1 MIFKRLWTN
10 IFALLN
16 PRKLFLSFRFLW
28 ATALN
33 KNPPITQCQY
43 PLRRL
48 TWRITFATKNFVFL
62 SKSPS
67 ENPPRNSELANISNK
82 LLSWGLSQELNS
94 NEKDF
99 FAASLPL
106 VPSLQASETSAQ
118 WINIGF
124 PRHLIG
130 LSGKAEKVLSE
141 RVVFLKTDEHRRFQL
156 KTGKIWTSKI

>member
-1 MIFKRLWTN
+1 MSISFEEADLKNN
-10 IFALLN
+10 ICHK
-16 PRKLFLSFRFLW
+16 KLCFPKQKSFR
-28 ATALN
+28 
-33 KNPPITQCQY
+33 
-43 PLRRL
+43 
-48 TWRITFATKNFVFL
+48 
-62 SKSPS
+62 KSYS
-67 ENPPRNSELANISNK
+67 SELANISNK

-141 RVVFLKTDEHRRFQL
+141 RVVFLKTDEHSRFQL
-156 KTGKIWTSKI
+156 KNWKILNL